1 MKFFTQL
8 FKLKEAL
15 QRTRPSLRYLALGL
29 GLSVIALTGCNNGGN
44 NNAEESGQLVVSLTD
59 APGDFVS
66 YTVDVLSL
74 KLTKANGAVVETLPV
89 KTTVDFSQYTDM
101 TEFLTAATIPSG
113 VYTKAVM
120 TLDYSNANIQVED
133 ESGNAVQVNSIKDE
147 DGNDIQT
154 LGVNVQLQDRNSL
167 LIAPGVPAHL
177 SLDFDL
183 NASNQVTFDTGNPVV
198 TVQPF
203 LVADVN
209 AESSKI
215 HRVRGP
221 LKSVDVANNNFKV
234 IIRPFRHILADH
246 SEKFGTLT
254 VTTTSDT
261 IYDIDGVSYTGG
273 EGLTQLSVQP
283 SFTAVVALGDLKF
296 NPLRFEAKEVH
307 AGSSVPGGSLDAV
320 SGNVIKR
327 AGNVLTV
334 KGATLIRAGGSA
346 VFNDSVSIQLG
357 DGTTVHRQLS
367 ADSFSIADISVGQR
381 ITVFGTL
388 TNETATQLE
397 MDASNGSVRL
407 LLTTVRGKVVTNAN
421 DPLVINLQSIDSRR
435 VGLFDFAGTG
445 MTPEQDA
452 DPAAYEVGIGT
463 LDTSFLMQESPV
475 KVIGFTRPFGQAP
488 ADFQAQTI
496 VDVADINANLAI
508 DWLPATT
515 NPFTDISSEA
525 LTLNLEGHGKFHHVS
540 RAGVV
545 VELPSNTM
553 IEADADGKGMFF
565 IEQAGTVQLYTTFA
579 DFVQDL
585 QTRLAGNAAVRGI
598 KAHGKYDDQAA
609 IFTANTIKVKIR

>member
-1 MKFFTQL
+1 M
-8 FKLKEAL
+8 
-15 QRTRPSLRYLALGL
+15 
-29 GLSVIALTGCNNGGN
+29 
-44 NNAEESGQLVVSLTD
+44 
-59 APGDFVS
+59 
-66 YTVDVLSL
+66 
-74 KLTKANGAVVETLPV
+74 
-89 KTTVDFSQYTDM
+89 
-101 TEFLTAATIPSG
+101 
-113 VYTKAVM
+113 
-120 TLDYSNANIQVED
+120 
-133 ESGNAVQVNSIKDE
+133 
-147 DGNDIQT
+147 
-154 LGVNVQLQDRNSL
+154 
-167 LIAPGVPAHL
+167 
-177 SLDFDL
+177 
-183 NASNQVTFDTGNPVV
+183 
-198 TVQPF
+198 
-203 LVADVN
+203 
-209 AESSKI
+209 
-215 HRVRGP
+215 
-221 LKSVDVANNNFKV
+221 
-234 IIRPFRHILADH
+234 
-246 SEKFGTLT
+246 
-254 VTTTSDT
+254 
-261 IYDIDGVSYTGG
+261 
-273 EGLTQLSVQP
+273 
-283 SFTAVVALGDLKF
+283 
-296 NPLRFEAKEVH
+296 
-307 AGSSVPGGSLDAV
+307 DAV

-525 LTLNLEGHGKFHHVS
+525 LTLNLEGHGW
-540 RAGVV
+540 
-545 VELPSNTM
+545 
-553 IEADADGKGMFF
+553 
-565 IEQAGTVQLYTTFA
+565 
-579 DFVQDL
+579 
-585 QTRLAGNAAVRGI
+585 
-598 KAHGKYDDQAA
+598 
-609 IFTANTIKVKIR
+609 